1 MSGKKVL
8 VTGSGGL
15 LGSHLVNEI
24 PNSIGYSS
32 QELDITKTQH
42 VNQIVEK
49 EKPDIIIHAAA
60 FTDVEACEIEVDKA
74 FEVNTI
80 GTQNLV
86 NCCIDRDI
94 LFVFISSTGIY
105 GSHKTERY
113 IEFDKVEPS
122 TIHHSSKYEAE
133 KVVTNHLKKYLILR
147 TGWIFGGN
155 SLHKKNFV
163 YQRYA
168 EAKNNALIYSDASQ
182 IGNPTYVLDLV
193 EQIKT
198 LISNN
203 QFGTYNC
210 VNDANNI
217 SRYDYVKKIVEL
229 FDLACKVEVAP
240 KDMFIRNASVS
251 SNESALNFKLNLMGI
266 NRMRRWDEALED
278 YINKVRRDF
287 DSNL

>member
-8 VTGSGGL
+8 VTGSGGI

-24 PNSIGYSS
+24 PNCIGYSS
-32 QELDITKTQH
+32 QELDITKTQY

-60 FTDVEACEIEVDKA
+60 FTDVEACETEIDKA

-113 IEFDKVEPS
+113 TEFDKVEPS

-133 KVVTNHLKKYLILR
+133 KVVRSHLNKYLILR
-147 TGWIFGGN
+147 TGWIFGG
-155 SLHKKNFV
+155 SALHRKNFV
-163 YQRYA
+163 YQRYM
-168 EAKNNALIYSDASQ
+168 EAKNNDLIHSDESQ

-193 EQIKT
+193 EQIKV
-198 LISNN
+198 LISAN
-203 QFGTYNC
+203 QFGIYNC
-210 VNDANNI
+210 VNHADRV
-217 SRYDYVKKIVEL
+217 SRCDYVKKIVEL
-229 FDLACKVEVAP
+229 FALDCKVEIAP
-240 KDMFIRNASVS
+240 EGMFKRIAPVS
-251 SNESALNFKLNLMGI
+251 NNESALNYKLGLLDLDCMGD
-266 NRMRRWDEALED
+266 WDSALQR
-278 YINKVRRDF
+278 YIHTLKENI
-287 DSNL
+287 